1 MVFYDMLYGNAFAI
15 VYSNKKYLYLSC
27 AIFATLLV
35 ALSIVSEFI
44 FLSPSVIFYVPA
56 YAFMDFILIV
66 TISALSGIVASF
78 SIYRI
83 RIMRN
88 SLKRSGI
95 GFFGSIIGAGA
106 GACSCG
112 SIGFSIVS
120 IFGTIG
126 GTATSFLTNYE
137 TPLRLISIAILC
149 YTYYVSAK
157 DITIKCKIIK

>member
-1 MVFYDMLYGNAFAI
+1 MMYNKAFAI

-27 AIFATLLV
+27 VIFVTLLV
-35 ALSIVSEFI
+35 SLSLVSEFI
-44 FLSPSVIFYVPA
+44 FLSPTVVFYVPA
-56 YAFMDFILIV
+56 YAFADFILILI
-66 TISALSGIVASF
+66 ISAISGIVASF

-83 RIMRN
+83 RTMKN
-88 SLKRSGI
+88 SLNRSGI

-112 SIGFSIVS
+112 SIGFSTVS
-120 IFGTIG
+120 LFGSIG

-157 DITIKCKIIK
+157 DITVKCKIIK

>member
-1 MVFYDMLYGNAFAI
+1 MMYREVFKI

-27 AIFATLLV
+27 TIFVALLV
-35 ALSIVSEFI
+35 SLSIVSEFI
-44 FLSPSVIFYVPA
+44 FLSPIVVFHVPA
-56 YAFMDFILIV
+56 YAFVDFVLIV
-66 TISALSGIVASF
+66 TISTLSGIVASL

-83 RIMRN
+83 YIMKN

-112 SIGFSIVS
+112 SLGFSIVS

-157 DITIKCKIIK
+157 DITAKCRIIK

>member
-1 MVFYDMLYGNAFAI
+1 MMYVKAFKV

-27 AIFATLLV
+27 AIFVILLV
-35 ALSIVSEFI
+35 SLSIVSEFI
-44 FLSPSVIFYVPA
+44 FLSPAVVFYVPT
-56 YAFMDFILIV
+56 YAFVDFALIV
-66 TISALSGIVASF
+66 IISALSGIVTSF
-78 SIYRI
+78 STYRI
-83 RIMRN
+83 RIMKN

-120 IFGTIG
+120 VFGTIG

-149 YTYYVSAK
+149 YTYYISAK
-157 DITIKCKIIK
+157 DITVKCKIIK

>member
-1 MVFYDMLYGNAFAI
+1 MMHREVFKI

-27 AIFATLLV
+27 TIFAVLLV

-44 FLSPSVIFYVPA
+44 FLSPTVVFYVPA
-56 YAFMDFILIV
+56 YAFVDFALII
-66 TISALSGIVASF
+66 TISTLSGIVASL

-83 RIMRN
+83 RMMKN

-112 SIGFSIVS
+112 SFGFSLVS

-126 GTATSFLTNYE
+126 GAATSFLTNYE
-137 TPLRLISIAILC
+137 MPLRLASIAILG
-149 YTYYVSAK
+149 YMYYVSVK
-157 DITIKCKIIK
+157 DITAKCKIIK

>member
-1 MVFYDMLYGNAFAI
+1 MVFYDMMYSNAFTV

-27 AIFATLLV
+27 AIFVTLLV
-35 ALSIVSEFI
+35 SLSIVSEFI
-44 FLSPSVIFYVPA
+44 FLSPTIVFYVPA
-56 YAFMDFILIV
+56 YAAVDFGLIIA
-66 TISALSGIVASF
+66 ISVLSGIVASF

-83 RIMRN
+83 RIMKN

-112 SIGFSIVS
+112 SIGFSIASV
-120 IFGTIG
+120 FGTIG

-149 YTYYVSAK
+149 YTYYISAK

>member
-1 MVFYDMLYGNAFAI
+1 MMHQDAFKI

-27 AIFATLLV
+27 SIFVVLLV
-35 ALSIVSEFI
+35 SLSIVSEFI
-44 FLSPSVIFYVPA
+44 FLSPILVFHVPA
-56 YAFMDFILIV
+56 YSFADFALIV
-66 TISALSGIVASF
+66 TISALSGIVASL

-83 RIMRN
+83 RMIKN

-106 GACSCG
+106 GACGCS
-112 SIGFSIVS
+112 SLGFSAAS

-137 TPLRLISIAILC
+137 MPLRLISIAILC
-149 YTYYVSAK
+149 FTYYASAK
-157 DITIKCKIIK
+157 DITSKCKIIK

>member
-1 MVFYDMLYGNAFAI
+1 MVFYDMMYSNAFTI

-27 AIFATLLV
+27 AIFITLFV
-35 ALSIVSEFI
+35 SLSLVSEFI
-44 FLSPSVIFYVPA
+44 FLSPTAVFYVPT
-56 YAFMDFILIV
+56 YAFADFALIV
-66 TISALSGIVASF
+66 TISTLSGIVASF

-83 RIMRN
+83 RMMKN

-112 SIGFSIVS
+112 SLGFSAVS

-137 TPLRLISIAILC
+137 TPLRLISIVILC
-149 YTYYVSAK
+149 YTYYVTAK
-157 DITIKCKIIK
+157 DITVKCKIIK

>member
-1 MVFYDMLYGNAFAI
+1 MMYSKAFAV

-27 AIFATLLV
+27 AIFVTLLV
-35 ALSIVSEFI
+35 SLSIVSEFI
-44 FLSPSVIFYVPA
+44 FLSPTVVFYVPT
-56 YAFMDFILIV
+56 YAFVDFVLIV
-66 TISALSGIVASF
+66 TISTLSGIVASF

-83 RIMRN
+83 RMMKN
-88 SLKRSGI
+88 SFKRSGI

-112 SIGFSIVS
+112 SVGFSIVS
-120 IFGTIG
+120 VFGTIG

>member
-1 MVFYDMLYGNAFAI
+1 MCNICHVTSIAFHSFR
-15 VYSNKKYLYLSC
+15 VYFSLAY
-27 AIFATLLV
+27 T
-35 ALSIVSEFI
+35 SI
-44 FLSPSVIFYVPA
+44 LCSV
-56 YAFMDFILIV
+56 YAFVDFVLIIA
-66 TISALSGIVASF
+66 ISVLSGIVASF

-83 RIMRN
+83 RIMKN

-120 IFGTIG
+120 VFGTIG

-137 TPLRLISIAILC
+137 TPLRLVSIAILC
-149 YTYYVSAK
+149 YVYYVSAK
-157 DITIKCKIIK
+157 DITIKC

>member
-1 MVFYDMLYGNAFAI
+1 MVFYDMLYSKAFAF

-27 AIFATLLV
+27 AIFVTLFV
-35 ALSIVSEFI
+35 ALAIVSEFI
-44 FLSPSVIFYVPA
+44 FLSPTVIFYVPS
-56 YAFMDFILIV
+56 YAFADFILIV
-66 TISALSGIVASF
+66 AISALSGIVASF

-83 RIMRN
+83 RIMKN

-120 IFGTIG
+120 VFGTIG

-137 TPLRLISIAILC
+137 TPLRLVSIAILC
-149 YTYYVSAK
+149 YTYYISAK
-157 DITIKCKIIK
+157 DIAVKCKIIK

>member
-1 MVFYDMLYGNAFAI
+1 MLYGVAFPI
-15 VYSNKKYLYLSC
+15 VYSNRKYLYLSC
-27 AIFATLLV
+27 AIFVTLFIS
-35 ALSIVSEFI
+35 LSIVSEFI
-44 FLSPSVIFYVPA
+44 FLSPTVVFYVPA
-56 YAFMDFILIV
+56 YALADFILIV
-66 TISALSGIVASF
+66 IISALSGIVASF

-83 RIMRN
+83 RIMKN

-120 IFGTIG
+120 VFGTIG

-137 TPLRLISIAILC
+137 TPLRLVSIAILC

-157 DITIKCKIIK
+157 DIAFKCKIIK

>member
-1 MVFYDMLYGNAFAI
+1 MMHGDVFKI

-27 AIFATLLV
+27 TIFVVLLV
-35 ALSIVSEFI
+35 SLSIVSEFI
-44 FLSPSVIFYVPA
+44 FLSPILVFHVPA
-56 YAFMDFILIV
+56 YAFVDFVLIA
-66 TISALSGIVASF
+66 TISTLSGIVASL

-83 RIMRN
+83 RMMKN

-112 SIGFSIVS
+112 SLGFSIVS

-126 GTATSFLTNYE
+126 GTVTSFLTNYE

-157 DITIKCKIIK
+157 DITSKCKIIK

>member
-1 MVFYDMLYGNAFAI
+1 MMYSKAFKI

-27 AIFATLLV
+27 TIFAILLV
-35 ALSIVSEFI
+35 SLSIVSEFI
-44 FLSPSVIFYVPA
+44 FLSPTVVFYVPA
-56 YAFMDFILIV
+56 YAFVDFVLIV
-66 TISALSGIVASF
+66 TIATLSGIVASL

-83 RIMRN
+83 RMMNN
-88 SLKRSGI
+88 SFKRSGI

-112 SIGFSIVS
+112 SLGFSAAS

-137 TPLRLISIAILC
+137 TPLRLISIVILC
-149 YTYYVSAK
+149 YTYYASAK
-157 DITIKCKIIK
+157 DITAKCKIIK

>member
-27 AIFATLLV
+27 AIFVTLLV

-44 FLSPSVIFYVPA
+44 FLSPTVIFYVPA
-56 YAFMDFILIV
+56 YAFADFVLIV
-66 TISALSGIVASF
+66 AISALSGIVASF

-120 IFGTIG
+120 VFGTIG

-137 TPLRLISIAILC
+137 TPLRLVSIAILC
-149 YTYYVSAK
+149 YVYYVSAK
-157 DITIKCKIIK
+157 DITVKCKIIK

>member
-1 MVFYDMLYGNAFAI
+1 MLYGVAFPI
-15 VYSNKKYLYLSC
+15 VYSNRKYLYLSC
-27 AIFATLLV
+27 AIFVTLLIS
-35 ALSIVSEFI
+35 LSIVSEFI
-44 FLSPSVIFYVPA
+44 FLSPRVVFYVPA
-56 YAFMDFILIV
+56 YAFADFILIV
-66 TISALSGIVASF
+66 IISALSGIVASF

-83 RIMRN
+83 RIMKN

-120 IFGTIG
+120 VFGTIG

-137 TPLRLISIAILC
+137 TPLRLVSIAILC

-157 DITIKCKIIK
+157 DIAFKCKIIK

>member
-1 MVFYDMLYGNAFAI
+1 MVFYDMLYGKAFAI
-15 VYSNKKYLYLSC
+15 VYPNKKYLYLSC
-27 AIFATLLV
+27 AIFATLFV
-35 ALSIVSEFI
+35 SLSIVSEFI
-44 FLSPSVIFYVPA
+44 FLSPTIVFYVPVD
-56 YAFMDFILIV
+56 AFADFILIV

-83 RIMRN
+83 RIMKN

-120 IFGTIG
+120 VFGTIG

-137 TPLRLISIAILC
+137 TPLRLVSVAILC

-157 DITIKCKIIK
+157 DITLKCKIIK